1 MRVKTL
7 AQVKEAEQMLIDES
21 GKRKPFEQFLNDVQT
36 IDKTY
41 NETYLYSEYKFAVAS
56 AQMADKWKHFE
67 KDKGR
72 YDLQYRTAGD
82 DRVRDT
88 HAELHNVTLPFDS
101 PFWDKYYPPNGWGC
115 RCTVVQVRKGKYPQS
130 DLADAMKKG
139 DAASSGKFQKMFR
152 FNPGKS
158 KSLFPAHNPY
168 TPSKC
173 AGCTLNKFP
182 LAKIPDNELCAACPI
197 IREMI
202 KNEEEVSIRRREIL
216 TEAKEK
222 LRNIEITHKEFNKKI
237 TITGRAIKEF
247 LNQPHKY
254 RKEKNEMLLNIE
266 NTIKKSTYLGV
277 AAHYL
282 ENQNFESHLFEIKI
296 KEEKSWIIIR
306 EYEDGRAILYSISD
320 SELITKGIK
329 K

>member
-1 MRVKTL
+1 
-7 AQVKEAEQMLIDES
+7 MLIDES